1 MVNAIPGR
9 NLPVSN
15 FANHLPWATD
25 DRMFFFFKLVR
36 TVINGFLHDLETCL
50 VKFGAVLKTLYLF
63 RKFEDIRCHG
73 KQGTDCMNVFI
84 TSL

>member
-15 FANHLPWATD
+15 FAKHLPGATD
-25 DRMFFFFKLVR
+25 ECFFFFKLVR
-36 TVINGFLHDLETCL
+36 SVINDFLHDLETCL

-63 RKFEDIRCHG
+63 RKLEDIKCHG
-73 KQGTDCMNVFI
+73 KPGTDCMNVFI